1 MGGRKDKRNSQVL
14 HPFDAYRDF
23 GESGGVQRSTST
35 RDLGKLSTREP
46 NAFATGGGEGGH
58 NQGSELQSSTLTG
71 IVTVAV
77 TPVDADLGSLVRVNR
92 VCAEILQIFQDC
104 DIGIK
109 LRSEALGIRV
119 TAM

>member
-14 HPFDAYRDF
+14 HPFDTYRDF

-35 RDLGKLSTREP
+35 HDLWKLSTREP
-46 NAFATGGGEGGH
+46 NAIATGGGY

-71 IVTVAV
+71 VVTVAV

-109 LRSEALGIRV
+109 PKSEALGIRV